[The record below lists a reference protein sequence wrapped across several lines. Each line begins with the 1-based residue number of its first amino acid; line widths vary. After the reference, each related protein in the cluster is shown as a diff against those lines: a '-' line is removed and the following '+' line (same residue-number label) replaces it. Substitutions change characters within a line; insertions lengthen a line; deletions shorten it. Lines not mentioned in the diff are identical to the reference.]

1 MRVLHVYSGNLFGGI
16 ESILVALARARAA
29 CPDLAHEFALCFEG
43 RLQRELTAAGVRVHP
58 LAPVRLSRPATARAA
73 RAALRRVLEGG
84 AFDRVICHAPW
95 SQGIFGGVVR
105 RAEVPLAF
113 WAHDIMTGCHWT
125 ERLAKRIT
133 PDLVICNSH
142 YTAGTLARL
151 YRDVPRE
158 VVYAPVEGSTG
169 AVDRTELRRLRAS
182 LQTPDEAVV
191 VIQVSRSE
199 AWKGHAL
206 LLEALA
212 ELRAVPGWVWWQ
224 VGGAQRPA
232 EEAFLASLR
241 ATAARLG
248 IGDRVR
254 WLGERTDVRHLLAA
268 ADVHCQANLA
278 PEPFGVTFVEALA
291 SGLPVVTSD
300 LGGAR
305 EIVDETCGLLVTPQD
320 AAGLAAALG
329 RLITDAEL
337 RGRMSRQA
345 PVRAR
350 RLCDPDTQLR
360 RLLSV
365 LTGMRPA
372 GVEA

>member
-1 MRVLHVYSGNLFGGI
+1 M
-16 ESILVALARARAA
+16 
-29 CPDLAHEFALCFEG
+29 
-43 RLQRELTAAGVRVHP
+43 
-58 LAPVRLSRPATARAA
+58 
-73 RAALRRVLEGG
+73 
-84 AFDRVICHAPW
+84 
-95 SQGIFGGVVR
+95 
-105 RAEVPLAF
+105 
-113 WAHDIMTGCHWT
+113 
-125 ERLAKRIT
+125 
-133 PDLVICNSH
+133 
-142 YTAGTLARL
+142 
-151 YRDVPRE
+151 
-158 VVYAPVEGSTG
+158 
-169 AVDRTELRRLRAS
+169 
-182 LQTPDEAVV
+182 
-191 VIQVSRSE
+191 
-199 AWKGHAL
+199 
-206 LLEALA
+206 
-212 ELRAVPGWVWWQ
+212 
-224 VGGAQRPA
+224 
-232 EEAFLASLR
+232 
-241 ATAARLG
+241 
-248 IGDRVR
+248 
-254 WLGERTDVRHLLAA
+254 
-268 ADVHCQANLA
+268 HCQANLA